1 MARIY
6 WELEGVVKGC
16 KGNECLAS
24 GTKSL
29 CKRIFK
35 GLTEERKKR
44 YELISLQPYNDEERL
59 DFDETL
65 YTDFE

>member
-6 WELEGVVKGC
+6 WELEGVEKGG
-16 KGNECLAS
+16 KNNVCLAS
-24 GTKSL
+24 GTKAL

-35 GLTEERKKR
+35 GLTEERKKQ
-44 YELISLQPYNDEERL
+44 YDFITLQPYNDEERL

-65 YTDFE
+65 YINIE